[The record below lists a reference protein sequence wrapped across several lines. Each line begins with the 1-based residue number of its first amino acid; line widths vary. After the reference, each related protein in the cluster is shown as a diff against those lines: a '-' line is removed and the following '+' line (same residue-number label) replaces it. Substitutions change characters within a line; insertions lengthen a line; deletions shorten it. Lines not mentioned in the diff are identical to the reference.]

1 MRASLALLAVMALA
15 VQPAFA
21 QVKSKASPVASAL
34 TALEMCEAFA
44 RGGDTLVT
52 DAIADGW
59 DAYDQSA
66 ESPFVKS
73 YAASRE
79 MAGLGWGD
87 LFSLVETYPGKVFG
101 YCRIDFIE
109 IEGDGK
115 PVIDAI
121 AALDRYDG
129 EVLDQDGGHYGSF
142 SGGDSLLLA
151 HWDEDGFVIQLTTLT
166 PRAEETPPT
175 AEPQPEPEASE

>member
-1 MRASLALLAVMALA
+1 MRMGLAILAVMALA
-15 VQPAFA
+15 AQPAFA
-21 QVKSKASPVASAL
+21 QVKSKASPVDSAL
-34 TALEMCEAFA
+34 TALELCEAFA

-52 DAIADGW
+52 DAIAAGW
-59 DAYDQSA
+59 DAYDQDA

-73 YAASRE
+73 YVASRE
-79 MAGLGWGD
+79 LAGLGWGD
-87 LFSLVETYPGKVFG
+87 LFSLVETYPSSVFG

-121 AALDRYDG
+121 AALDRYEG
-129 EVLDQDGGHYGSF
+129 EVVDQEGGHYGSF

-151 HWDEDGFVIQLTTLT
+151 HWDQDGFVIQLTTLT
-166 PRAEETPPT
+166 PRADDATPPV
-175 AEPQPEPEASE
+175 EPAASE